1 MLLVCVGGIRLA
13 RKGHTVGPPIV
24 RWVVPSTHR
33 DFSAVLY
40 PIELIFCMWVGST
53 ITLLPTENQLIWLKN
68 CREITVGG
76 WHHPPYYRRADCTK
90 VYLQK
95 TCRGTW
101 GKTRP
106 LRKGSFYPSYK
117 EGYIYRLENWLLIRG

>member
-33 DFSAVLY
+33 DFSAVLH
-40 PIELIFCMWVGST
+40 PIELIFCMWIGST
-53 ITLLPTENQLIWLKN
+53 ITLLPTENQLIWLEN

-76 WHHPPYYRRADCTK
+76 QHHPPYYRRAECSHS
-90 VYLQK
+90 LELG
-95 TCRGTW
+95 RENSSE
-101 GKTRP
+101 GKMYAMY
-106 LRKGSFYPSYK
+106 GSGFQ
-117 EGYIYRLENWLLIRG
+117 